1 MLAGDTVETTLEGK
15 RRKIRFL
22 NPEIGVVNIRD
33 PIPLHIS
40 AFGPKARALTAELG
54 AGWLFAMATS
64 QHGLTALA
72 EMQKA
77 WVGAGREPAT
87 MHSIG
92 TTAGCVLKDGE
103 PYDSPR
109 AKAQAGPHANLVYHA
124 FAEAAEFGDLNR
136 PIPSH
141 LAPLVEQYKKIY
153 AGYMPDDA
161 KYLSNHRGHLMFL
174 RP

>member
-1 MLAGDTVETTLEGK
+1 
-15 RRKIRFL
+15 
-22 NPEIGVVNIRD
+22 
-33 PIPLHIS
+33 
-40 AFGPKARALTAELG
+40 
-54 AGWLFAMATS
+54 
-64 QHGLTALA
+64 
-72 EMQKA
+72 MQKA

-92 TTAGCVLKDGE
+92 TTAGCVLEDGE

-136 PIPSH
+136 PLPPH

-153 AGYMPDDA
+153 AAYTPSDA

-174 RP
+174 RPEEEALCTAELIRNATFTATRPELQERIRGLRAAGFKHFAVHIRQGHPEMLEDWADVFAGV